1 MNSRTMNHELSNMIL
16 AIDIGNT
23 RIKLALFKNEKL
35 FQKVIWDSW
44 SVAKIEEFAYNHL
57 VKKIILSSVKTVPE
71 DILNFLTQNF
81 DFLQLTAETPLP
93 IYNKYQTPKTL
104 GKDRLAAV
112 VGAYRFFPKQ
122 NCLVIDAGTCITYD
136 LLTAEKNYLGG
147 NIAPGIGLRMR
158 AMHEFTAKL
167 PLIER
172 GEQDQIWGISTET
185 ALRNGGQYGAAY
197 EMQGFIDACE
207 AEFGRMQVIL
217 TGGDADFFG
226 KALKTKIFVRP
237 NLVLWGLLEI
247 LNYNRMGD

>member
-1 MNSRTMNHELSNMIL
+1 
-16 AIDIGNT
+16 
-23 RIKLALFKNEKL
+23 
-35 FQKVIWDSW
+35 
-44 SVAKIEEFAYNHL
+44 
-57 VKKIILSSVKTVPE
+57 
-71 DILNFLTQNF
+71 
-81 DFLQLTAETPLP
+81 
-93 IYNKYQTPKTL
+93 
-104 GKDRLAAV
+104 LAAV
-112 VGAYRFFPKQ
+112 VGAYRFFPNQ

-136 LLTAEKNYLGG
+136 LLTAEKEYLGG

-172 GEQDQIWGISTET
+172 GEQDEIWGISTET

-207 AEFGRMQVIL
+207 AKFGRMQVVL

-226 KALKTKIFVRP
+226 KALKTKIFVHP

-247 LNYNRMGD
+247 LNYNGVRHTAHEVR

>member
-1 MNSRTMNHELSNMIL
+1 MFL

-23 RIKLALFKNEKL
+23 RTKLALFKEDKL
-35 FQKVIWDSW
+35 FQKITWDSW
-44 SVAKIEEFAYNHL
+44 SLEKIEQFAYNHF
-57 VKKIILSSVKTVPE
+57 VKKIILSSVQNVDE
-71 DILNFLTQNF
+71 DILTFFKDNF
-81 DFLQLTAETPLP
+81 DFIELTAETSLP

-122 NCLVIDAGTCITYD
+122 SCLVIDAGTCITYD
-136 LLTAEKNYLGG
+136 LLNDKAEYLGG
-147 NIAPGIGLRMR
+147 NIAPGINLRMR

-172 GEQDQIWGISTET
+172 GEQDQIWGVSTET
-185 ALRNGGQYGAAY
+185 ALRNGGQYGAVY

-207 AEFGRMQVIL
+207 EQFGRMEVIL

-226 KALKTKIFVRP
+226 KALKRKIFVRP
-237 NLVLWGLLEI
+237 NLVLWGLYEI
-247 LNYNRMGD
+247 GSRLAAGDAA